1 MKAVDIVNAVE
12 SSEVFQLW
20 ALEHKGF
27 FLSHIFVMLESSDE
41 FQLGYYFDD
50 RMHSFLLERGVV
62 TSLSHDEILKTEH
75 EIIPLDVNEVVL
87 DMDDAV
93 NIARE
98 QLVLQYPR
106 EAPIKTFFIVQTLQ
120 IGTVFNFT
128 YFCQSFKTV
137 NFKISTIDGKILH
150 HSCDPLI
157 GQMK

>member
-27 FLSHIFVMLESSDE
+27 FLSHIFVMLENPEE

-50 RMHSFLLERGVV
+50 KMHSFLLEKGVV
-62 TSLSHDEILKTEH
+62 KSLSHDEILKTEH

-87 DMDDAV
+87 DLDEAV
-93 NIARE
+93 KIAKE

-106 EAPIKTFFIVQTLQ
+106 EMPIKTFFIVQTLQ
-120 IGTVFNFT
+120 VGTIFNFT

-137 NFKISTIDGKILH
+137 NFKISTKDGTIFSH
-150 HSCDPLI
+150 TCDPLI